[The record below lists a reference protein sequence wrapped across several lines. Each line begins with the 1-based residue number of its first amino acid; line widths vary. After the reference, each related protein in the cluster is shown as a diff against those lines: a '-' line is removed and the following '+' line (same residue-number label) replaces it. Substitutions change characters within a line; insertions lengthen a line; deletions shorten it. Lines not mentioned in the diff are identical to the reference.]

1 MKLLVFLCSILKKK
15 QDTAG
20 DWTLSWQSQE
30 CHHRS
35 LLLFSCCCKGKSKT
49 WRNKQ
54 EVCSSRKRKPLHTW
68 LLHYLVSERGFLCHE
83 AETRRQTTGFPNPQ
97 HSPRYYFGI
106 GLIPHYP
113 FVHTNATKPASRV
126 ILKAVFLCN
135 RRDSWVKGT
144 VNVFSLCLQL

>member
-35 LLLFSCCCKGKSKT
+35 LLLFCCCCKGKSKT
-49 WRNKQ
+49 WRNKP
-54 EVCSSRKRKPLHTW
+54 EVCSSRKRKPLRTW
-68 LLHYLVSERGFLCHE
+68 LLHYPVSARGSRCHE
-83 AETRRQTTGFPNPQ
+83 AETRRQTTGFPHPQ
-97 HSPRYYFGI
+97 HYPRYYIGI
-106 GLIPHYP
+106 DWFLDILSSILI
-113 FVHTNATKPASRV
+113 ATIPASPV

-135 RRDSWVKGT
+135 RQDSWVKRT
-144 VNVFSLCLQL
+144 VNAFSLCLQL